1 MPRKGFIF
9 DLDGVVVDTAIYH
22 YLSWKKLANQLGFD
36 ITEAQNEQLK
46 GVSRDQSLRTILQWG
61 NITVTEAEFI
71 RLMAAKN
78 NDYLSYISRMTAKE
92 ILPGVL
98 PILNYMVQKK
108 YPIALG
114 SASKNARIILQKTG
128 IESLFNTIIDG
139 NDVTIAKPNP
149 EVFIAAAQKMNISP
163 HHCIV
168 FEDSA
173 AGIEAARNANM
184 LSVGIGNKTVLRQAD
199 YIFNNFTE
207 ISVEF
212 IDTLIQHEPRLH
224 TTR

>member
-71 RLMAAKN
+71 HLMATKN
-78 NDYLSYISRMTAKE
+78 NDYLTYISRMTAKE

-108 YPIALG
+108 YPVALG

-149 EVFIAAAQKMNISP
+149 EVFIAAAQKMNIPS

-212 IDTLIQHEPRLH
+212 IDTLIHHEPRLH